1 MINSKIKEYV
11 EANILPRYDA
21 SDKGHGI
28 SHVEYVIG
36 RSLKFAEQ
44 VPEVNLDMVYVI
56 ASYHDVGHSIDA
68 KNHEKV
74 SADMLM
80 ADEALR
86 EWFSEEEINIM
97 SEAVVDHRASLEY
110 EPRSI
115 YGRIVSSADRNT
127 DLEAPFIRTYEYRVK
142 HGNNNSIDEIMEE
155 SYNHLVDKFGNKG
168 YAKEKMYFEDVQ
180 YKTFLEE
187 LGRILADREEFN
199 KRFIEINK
207 IKQYV
212 KKN

>member
-11 EANILPRYDA
+11 VANILPKYDA

-28 SHVEYVIG
+28 SHAEYVIE
-36 RSLKFAEQ
+36 RSLKFASQ
-44 VPEVNLDMVYVI
+44 VPDVNFDMVYVI
-56 ASYHDVGHSIDA
+56 AAYHDVGHSIDA

-168 YAKEKMYFEDVQ
+168 YANEKMYFEDEQ

-187 LGRILADREEFN
+187 LGKILADREEFN
-199 KRFIEINK
+199 KRFVEINK